1 MQAGAFFGAL
11 LAYPFADKC
20 VIQSHIPVLSQY
32 GVSSDGSTDFG
43 SRLGRRPSL
52 LIAAVFALVG
62 GVMQAA
68 ASGNLPCLYVGRVI
82 EGLGLGAATMLT
94 PVYISE

>member
-1 MQAGAFFGAL
+1 
-11 LAYPFADKC
+11 
-20 VIQSHIPVLSQY
+20 
-32 GVSSDGSTDFG
+32 
-43 SRLGRRPSL
+43 
-52 LIAAVFALVG
+52 
-62 GVMQAA
+62 MQAA